1 MLQMNRNTEN
11 VDYETLLQHY
21 YLRSPISTY
30 LNRKPRNQIAS
41 FLSGMT
47 RKDGR
52 LQIRFYAVVTFPKRK
67 CYNFFKLRVEF

>member
-11 VDYETLLQHY
+11 VDYGTLH
-21 YLRSPISTY
+21 TY

>member
-1 MLQMNRNTEN
+1 MSTTELFCN
-11 VDYETLLQHY
+11 IIIYDHL
-21 YLRSPISTY
+21 STY

-67 CYNFFKLRVEF
+67 CCNFFKLRVEF